1 MNQILSTNMTTN
13 TKKYR
18 TPKPVNINA
27 ILKFFVI
34 ALIIF
39 GTFCVGTGAY
49 AFYKNQMEIKDK
61 NVQPTIT
68 VENKAEDII
77 LLKITHPKVIS
88 KVEYGWNNEDK
99 VIVNGNNGKY
109 FEQEI
114 KIPSGTN
121 TLRVII
127 YDEVGNVIPY
137 EKQYELKSN
146 INFEVSGN
154 NIKITYSGEK
164 VISYMTYR
172 WDEGEETTIDIND
185 TIIEEEIEAQKGLH
199 KLTVIVV
206 DEDNNT
212 ETKEQKINGVAK
224 PKLEVDIDDAREH
237 FVIRT
242 SDDVQLGR
250 VEIILN
256 QDEEQSYLL
265 NLKEMNLKELEYVLP
280 IELQPGENLIEVTV
294 YNIDDISTETGIR
307 FVKQ

>member
-1 MNQILSTNMTTN
+1 MNQILSTNMATN
-13 TKKYR
+13 TKKTK

-61 NVQPTIT
+61 NAQPTIT
-68 VENKAEDII
+68 VENKAEDIV

-114 KIPSGTN
+114 KIPFGTN

-137 EKQYELKSN
+137 EKKYELKSN
-146 INFEVSGN
+146 IKFEVSGN

-199 KLTVIVV
+199 TLTVIVV

-212 ETKEQKINGVAK
+212 ETKEQKINGVSK

-242 SDDVQLGR
+242 SDDIQLGKI
-250 VEIILN
+250 EIILN
-256 QDEEQSYLL
+256 QDEQQSYVL

-280 IELQPGENLIEVTV
+280 IELKQGENLIEVTV

>member
-114 KIPSGTN
+114 KIPSGKN
-121 TLRVII
+121 ILRVIM

>member
-1 MNQILSTNMTTN
+1 MNQILSTNKATN
-13 TKKYR
+13 TKKTK

-61 NVQPTIT
+61 NAQPTIT
-68 VENKAEDII
+68 VENKAEDIV

-114 KIPSGTN
+114 KIPFGTN

-127 YDEVGNVIPY
+127 SDEVGNVIPY
-137 EKQYELKSN
+137 EKKYELKSN

-199 KLTVIVV
+199 TLTVIVV

-212 ETKEQKINGVAK
+212 ETKEQKINGVSK

-242 SDDVQLGR
+242 SDDIQLGKI
-250 VEIILN
+250 EIILN
-256 QDEEQSYLL
+256 QDEQQSYVL

-280 IELQPGENLIEVTV
+280 IELKQGENLIEVTV